1 MRRMNT
7 RTLVLSSSLR
17 CIDSFWFAC
26 RITSQSNWTLNISQP
41 SFLPQARPDLGSWQ
55 VLLLFSL
62 FFPGSQAM
70 WEGDNVFAK
79 VWQTASNLLFSVES
93 DSYGIS
99 FQRNGIINDH
109 RLIQNSFNWPFLPWT
124 SSSFVFFKDLSF
136 SVEKTIRPKNL
147 DFDHPSLDV
156 WGIGP
161 GFDDTATTF
170 SVCSWLFIYYV
181 VRLVETM
188 FEIISWF
195 LAFKKMIECSNE

>member
-26 RITSQSNWTLNISQP
+26 RITSQSSWTLNISQP

-62 FFPGSQAM
+62 FFPASQAM
-70 WEGDNVFAK
+70 WEGDDVFAK
-79 VWQTASNLLFSVES
+79 VWQTASNILFSVES

-124 SSSFVFFKDLSF
+124 SSSFVGFKDSSF
-136 SVEKTIRPKNL
+136 SVQNTRRLKILTLITSVWTFGVSDQDSRKRPPRSLSARGSSYTTWYVSWKQCSKSFHDFWLEKDR
-147 DFDHPSLDV
+147 
-156 WGIGP
+156 
-161 GFDDTATTF
+161 
-170 SVCSWLFIYYV
+170 
-181 VRLVETM
+181 M
-188 FEIISWF
+188 FT
-195 LAFKKMIECSNE
+195 